1 MKLTT
6 TTHDDILFKFLK
18 KIWKDE
24 IYMFIP
30 LILGMCFLNAEY
42 FMTWDG
48 KQDIYDYELSYTL
61 NLFNPLS
68 WILLI
73 VVELIR
79 FNFNQPINYVINDLK
94 EVIQSQSGFITNS
107 IYGILIAKWWYTPFY
122 LFEEV
127 E

>member
-1 MKLTT
+1 
-6 TTHDDILFKFLK
+6 
-18 KIWKDE
+18 
-24 IYMFIP
+24 
-30 LILGMCFLNAEY
+30 MCFLNAEY